1 MAQQLKP
8 NRSDNRGGSREGAG
22 RKPEGRTVYGRRV
35 SPQERI
41 EIDKLIFQ
49 LRNPLA

>member
-8 NRSDNRGGSREGAG
+8 NRSDNRGGSRPNAG
-22 RKPEGRTVYGRRV
+22 RKPEGRTPYNRRV

-41 EIDKLIFQ
+41 ELDKLLEK
-49 LRNPLA
+49 LRNPLV